1 MTTEQGTQT
10 FVDVGVDAS
19 ATTAVE
25 GGRIRLFRPTVVRAA
40 LRMGVVFG
48 FFTAPFVLIYL
59 IDSVI
64 RIGNWGYLGIF
75 FVQMMNSATIL
86 LPAPGHVF
94 TFTIANSLNPLII
107 GVIGGLGAGI
117 GELTGY
123 LLGASGRH
131 VLTSGRWYAGF
142 DTIANRWASP
152 AIFTI
157 AALPLPFDVAGVWAG
172 AARYPVWKFL
182 ALVTAGKVIKVT
194 LIAGAGYYSVPYLLR
209 LATWAESFG

>member
-10 FVDVGVDAS
+10 FVDAGVDAS
-19 ATTAVE
+19 DTNTAE

-40 LRMGVVFG
+40 LRMGAVFG
-48 FFTAPFVLIYL
+48 FSTAVLFVLIY
-59 IDSVI
+59 SAEVMT

-75 FVQMMNSATIL
+75 FVQVMNSATIL
-86 LPAPGHVF
+86 LPAPGHAY
-94 TFTIANSLNPLII
+94 TFTIGNSLNPLII

-131 VLTSGRWYAGF
+131 VLTSGRWYARF

-209 LATWAESFG
+209 LAT

>member
-10 FVDVGVDAS
+10 FVDTGVDAS
-19 ATTAVE
+19 DTTMAE
-25 GGRIRLFRPTVVRAA
+25 GGPIRLFRPTVVRAA
-40 LRMGVVFG
+40 LRMGAVFG
-48 FFTAPFVLIYL
+48 FSTAVLFVLIY
-59 IDSVI
+59 SAEVMT

-75 FVQMMNSATIL
+75 FVQVMNSATIL
-86 LPAPGHVF
+86 LPAPGHAY
-94 TFTIANSLNPLII
+94 TFTIGNSLNPLII

-131 VLTSGRWYAGF
+131 VLTSGRWYARF

-209 LATWAESFG
+209 LAT

>member
-1 MTTEQGTQT
+1 MITEQGTQT
-10 FVDVGVDAS
+10 FVDAGVDAS
-19 ATTAVE
+19 DTITAEE
-25 GGRIRLFRPTVVRAA
+25 GQIRLFRPTVVRAA
-40 LRMGVVFG
+40 LRMGAVFG
-48 FFTAPFVLIYL
+48 FSTAVLFVLIYSA
-59 IDSVI
+59 DVMT

-75 FVQMMNSATIL
+75 FVQMMNSVTIL
-86 LPAPGHVF
+86 LPAPGHAY

-131 VLTSGRWYAGF
+131 VLTSGRWYARF

-209 LATWAESFG
+209 LAT

>member
-1 MTTEQGTQT
+1 MTIEQGTQT
-10 FVDVGVDAS
+10 FVDVGVDTS
-19 ATTAVE
+19 DTITAKR
-25 GGRIRLFRPTVVRAA
+25 GQIRLFRPSVVRAA
-40 LRMGVVFG
+40 LRIGVVFG
-48 FFTAPFVLIYL
+48 FSTAPFVLIYSA
-59 IDSVI
+59 DSMI
-64 RIGNWGYLGIF
+64 RIGNLGYLGIF

-86 LPAPGHVF
+86 LPAPGHAF

-131 VLTSGRWYAGF
+131 VLTSGRWYARF
-142 DTIANRWASP
+142 DTIANRWALP

-157 AALPLPFDVAGVWAG
+157 AALPLPFDIAGVWAG

-182 ALVTAGKVIKVT
+182 ALVTAGKIIKVT

-209 LATWAESFG
+209 LTT